1 MREDPDVSDFW
12 QRFDDKDG
20 EVDTEER
27 NSIMLRG
34 GELILMQ
41 QILWMLMLLLPI
53 WTSTMEA
60 LSLYAVFQW
69 KFHATSASPA
79 VLTQSNDRATDVNK
93 TPLSMLMIMA
103 HILKTGKVYEALF
116 SSKPN
121 VPNLLNICAG
131 SEQAATVALKKSKKN
146 KNKNKK
152 K

>member
-1 MREDPDVSDFW
+1 MVREDPDVSDFW

-60 LSLYAVFQW
+60 LSL
-69 KFHATSASPA
+69 
-79 VLTQSNDRATDVNK
+79 
-93 TPLSMLMIMA
+93 
-103 HILKTGKVYEALF
+103 
-116 SSKPN
+116 
-121 VPNLLNICAG
+121 
-131 SEQAATVALKKSKKN
+131 
-146 KNKNKK
+146 
-152 K
+152 

>member
-1 MREDPDVSDFW
+1 
-12 QRFDDKDG
+12 
-20 EVDTEER
+20 
-27 NSIMLRG
+27 
-34 GELILMQ
+34 
-41 QILWMLMLLLPI
+41 MLLLPI

-60 LSLYAVFQW
+60 LSLYAV
-69 KFHATSASPA
+69 FHATSASPA

-131 SEQAATVALKKSKKN
+131 S
-146 KNKNKK
+146 
-152 K
+152 